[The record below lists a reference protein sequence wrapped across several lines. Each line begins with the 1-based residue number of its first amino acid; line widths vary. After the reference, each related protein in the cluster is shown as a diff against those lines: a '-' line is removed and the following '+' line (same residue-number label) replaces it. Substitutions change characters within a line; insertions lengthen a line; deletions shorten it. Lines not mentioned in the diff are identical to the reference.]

1 VQVDPKVFLSAD
13 SWLQT
18 GHRFTTHNDHFSC
31 PNPYDGS
38 ESKSPA
44 YRAVTG
50 VTSSDS
56 TTVPGMKDYVLTTE
70 PAAFA
75 DMFDTLSMRMHSTH
89 MLHNDPSQIEA
100 HAEEDRRLQAE
111 INSDKTTKATKAT
124 KATTT
129 KLKTVRKLLSDRLGE
144 DEDGTPP
151 RRRLHWHRRRRRHH
165 GIIKKAAK
173 WVKKKI
179 IQPAEKIV
187 KVLVTGKADKTW
199 QKDFSINWNYDKE
212 SGGALKSLPIH
223 GQTACTSCYFHADAG
238 YKVEIDIEHYHLQTI
253 LAEVYGDVKLNLQMQ
268 NPGPAVDVKK
278 LMPKVFSSELFSV
291 TFSIGPVP
299 ITVSLDLDVDV
310 GLHFTVQEVG
320 ATPHINAVGEGHIR
334 FGKQYTRGGGWK
346 PVNTHT
352 LDLNFDSA
360 GGTVKAD
367 ILLYA
372 NVVPK
377 LVSEIVVPERKKN
390 EHPSGRTTFSR

>member
-1 VQVDPKVFLSAD
+1 
-13 SWLQT
+13 
-18 GHRFTTHNDHFSC
+18 
-31 PNPYDGS
+31 
-38 ESKSPA
+38 
-44 YRAVTG
+44 
-50 VTSSDS
+50 
-56 TTVPGMKDYVLTTE
+56 MKDYVLTTE

-124 KATTT
+124 TT

-144 DEDGTPP
+144 EEDGTPP